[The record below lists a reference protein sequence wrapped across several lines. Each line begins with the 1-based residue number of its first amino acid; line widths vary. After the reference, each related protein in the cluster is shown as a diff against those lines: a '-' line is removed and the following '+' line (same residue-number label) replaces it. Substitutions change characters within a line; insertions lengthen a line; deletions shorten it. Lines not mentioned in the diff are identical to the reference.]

1 MNKPI
6 PPYHPEDGD
15 EAHRLLTWQDLQEL
29 CKDLHA
35 QTKNEF
41 DQHLA
46 TLEKRTNVDLEGM
59 ERRFT
64 EILAMRIV
72 ESEAR
77 LTKRIG
83 LLEERMDRMEKT
95 LDDIKNLLLANQT

>member
-1 MNKPI
+1 MNKHI
-6 PPYHPEDGD
+6 PLYHPGTGN
-15 EAHRLLTWQDLQEL
+15 EAHRLTTWQDLQDL
-29 CKDLHA
+29 RKDLQA
-35 QTKNEF
+35 WTKNEF
-41 DQHLA
+41 EQQLG
-46 TLEKRTNVDLEGM
+46 TLEKRINVNLDGM

-77 LTKRIG
+77 LNKRIG

-95 LDDIKNLLLANQT
+95 LDDIKKLLLASQT